1 MLILCLRVH
10 RLIIT
15 IITIIITI
23 QKLQVHTAYDT
34 YSLRIF
40 FLLYI
45 IFQVEIGDAEGMV
58 QIQPIFECVSKGNSS
73 PRIYL

>member
-15 IITIIITI
+15 IITIIISI

-45 IFQVEIGDAEGMV
+45 IFLEIGDAEGMV